1 MKGLCR
7 LFLAMFLLSISGQ
20 PVLADFD
27 SALNAFRQQRYVEA
41 ATEFK
46 KCDSA
51 KANFYLSL
59 MYGMGWGVVRNKKES
74 VGFLR
79 RAKKLELLETQ
90 QFALVASEK

>member
-7 LFLAMFLLSISGQ
+7 LFLAMFLVLTSIQ
-20 PVLADFD
+20 PVVADFD
-27 SALNAFRQQRYVEA
+27 TALNAFRQQRYAEA
-41 ATEFK
+41 AAEFK

-59 MYGMGWGVVRNKKES
+59 MYGMGWGVAQNKEES

-79 RAKKLELLETQ
+79 RAKKLELLETNQ
-90 QFALVASEK
+90 LALVASDK